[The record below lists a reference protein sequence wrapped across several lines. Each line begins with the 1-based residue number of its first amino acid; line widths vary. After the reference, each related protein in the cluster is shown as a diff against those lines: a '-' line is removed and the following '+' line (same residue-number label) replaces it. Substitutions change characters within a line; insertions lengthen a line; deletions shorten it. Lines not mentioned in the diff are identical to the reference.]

1 MREEFR
7 KRAVPMMFDE
17 IQKSMK
23 DFRVNFD
30 VWFHENSLY
39 ADGKVDA
46 AIEELESRGDIFD
59 KDGATWFE
67 STKHGDDKDRVIIKS
82 NGEFAYFA
90 ADIATTG
97 QAPSRRKLGR
107 RGHLHA
113 WRGPP
118 RLHRPHDGHVR
129 GLRR

>member
-1 MREEFR
+1 
-7 KRAVPMMFDE
+7 MMFDE

-46 AIEELESRGDIFD
+46 AIEELKSRGDIFD

-90 ADIATTG
+90 AESPMAVI
-97 QAPSRRKLGR
+97 
-107 RGHLHA
+107 
-113 WRGPP
+113 
-118 RLHRPHDGHVR
+118 
-129 GLRR
+129 